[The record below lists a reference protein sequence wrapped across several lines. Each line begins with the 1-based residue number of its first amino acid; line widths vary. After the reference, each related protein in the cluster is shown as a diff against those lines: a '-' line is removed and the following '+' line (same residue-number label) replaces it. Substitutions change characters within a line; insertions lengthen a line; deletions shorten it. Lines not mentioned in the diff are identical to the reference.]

1 MLESAITMVVPASCF
16 TRYLMLA
23 GTASGREGSTQTRSA
38 TGPIAGAAAWMYFAT
53 CKRQCTGELL
63 RSDPLRHPID
73 HVATGS
79 QQVLLRLVSPPYRKA
94 PRKDSQTSLGSG
106 RNYSTRTSAS
116 LVRVKAAPVIWLR
129 MGTIGPK
136 TYWACTLTR
145 SPVRGWVS
153 A

>member
-23 GTASGREGSTQTRSA
+23 GSASGREGSTQTRSA

-79 QQVLLRLVSPPYRKA
+79 QQVLVRVVSQPHRKA
-94 PRKDSQTSLGSG
+94 ARNTALVASHLG
-106 RNYSTRTSAS
+106 YSTLTSAS
-116 LVRVKAAPVIWLR
+116 LFSVKAAPVIWLR
-129 MGTIGPK
+129 MGTIGRK
-136 TYWACTLTR
+136 MYSACTLTR
-145 SPVRGWVS
+145 SPVRGCVS